1 MRLYQNSANYF
12 SIIAHFLHE
21 LLLRLLFD
29 ITVLFS
35 DFASYNQMKAY
46 SEVFFVQNK
55 QKINIKQWYIY
66 PALIILLLAALF
78 SIYFFIGDKIR
89 FRIFAK
95 NLFISELS
103 GDTLSL
109 HYTLA
114 YPENYNLDEKAALPC
129 YTGKEA
135 ASDDKAQILKM
146 LSSLSRI
153 SRNLLSE
160 SDSYTYDLLN
170 RYLIRRLSGTEF
182 DYYAEPFS
190 ANSGIQS
197 GLPILL
203 ADYTFRRKQ
212 DIEDYLSILDQ
223 TDEYFEGLLL
233 YETEKS
239 DAGLFMA
246 DYSAAKVI
254 EQCDLIMDKKQLAEG
269 THFLHTT
276 FEERISA
283 LTESGL
289 ITAEEANQYI
299 SENDRLLTT
308 VVQPAYELAADT
320 FTLLENT
327 GKNKQG
333 LYYFPQGRDY
343 YEYLLSS
350 TTGSDRPVSEIKRLL
365 YEDFQN
371 NYNAM
376 LTLISNYPKIA
387 DTALA
392 SSYDLPVSTPAD
404 MLTDLQYQMA
414 DDFPAFPVTGSD
426 FTTSVTVKSVSPSME
441 DYCSPAYYL
450 TPPIDDMSSNIIYIN
465 GKNKPDSLTLYTTL
479 AHEGYPGHLY
489 QTVYSQLY
497 LKQNNSSCIRYLL
510 HYGGYVEGWA
520 LYVENLSYFYAQE
533 QVKANPYAASYYEA
547 CRLNRNIHLCLYSL
561 LDIAIHY
568 DGATFSQVQE
578 ILQSIGITD
587 TASSK
592 AVYEYIVEEPVN
604 YLKYYLGYMEIELLK
619 TQAKALWGDEFSL
632 YRFHKFIL
640 ETGPSDFTG
649 LNNKLNA
656 S

>member
-1 MRLYQNSANYF
+1 M
-12 SIIAHFLHE
+12 
-21 LLLRLLFD
+21 
-29 ITVLFS
+29 
-35 DFASYNQMKAY
+35 
-46 SEVFFVQNK
+46 QNK
-55 QKINIKQWYIY
+55 QKINIKQWYLY
-66 PALIILLLAALF
+66 PALIILLLTALF
-78 SIYFFIGDKIR
+78 SAYFFIGDKIR
-89 FRIFAK
+89 FKRFAK

-109 HYTLA
+109 HYTVA
-114 YPENYNLDEKAALPC
+114 YPENYGLDQKASLPC
-129 YTGKEA
+129 YTGGEN
-135 ASDDKAQILKM
+135 ASGDREKILKM
-146 LSSLSRI
+146 LTSLSHI
-153 SRNLLSE
+153 SKNLLSE
-160 SDSYTYDLLN
+160 SDAYTYDLLN
-170 RYLIRRLSGTEF
+170 RYLTRKLSGAEF

-190 ANSGIQS
+190 PGSGIQS

-223 TDEYFEGLLL
+223 TDEYFDGLLL
-233 YETEKS
+233 YETEKAE
-239 DAGLFMA
+239 AGLFMA

-254 EQCDLIMDKKQLAEG
+254 EQCDSIMNKKQLAEG

-276 FEERISA
+276 FEERISE

-289 ITAEEANQYI
+289 LTKEEAAQYI

-308 VVQPAYELAADT
+308 VMQPAYEQAADT
-320 FTLLENT
+320 FTVLQDKGTNR
-327 GKNKQG
+327 QG

-365 YEDFQN
+365 YDDFRN
-371 NYNAM
+371 NYDAM
-376 LTLISNYPKIA
+376 LALVSQYPEIA
-387 DTALA
+387 DAALA
-392 SSYDLPVSTPAD
+392 PSYDLPMSEPAE
-404 MLTDLQYQMA
+404 MLKDLQSRMA
-414 DDFPAFPVTGSD
+414 EDFPAFPVSSSG
-426 FTTSVTVKSVSPSME
+426 FKTSVIIKNVSPSME

-465 GKNKPDSLTLYTTL
+465 GKNKPDNLTLYTTL

-497 LKQNNSSCIRYLL
+497 LEQNSASSIRHLL

-520 LYVENLSYFYAQE
+520 YYVENLSYFYARE
-533 QVKANPYAASYYEA
+533 QAKTNPYAAAYYEA

-568 DGATFSQVQE
+568 DGATLPQVQK
-578 ILQSIGITD
+578 ILQSIGVTD
-587 TASSK
+587 TSS
-592 AVYEYIVEEPVN
+592 AAAIYEYIVEEPVN
-604 YLKYYLGYMEIELLK
+604 YLKYYLGYLEMELLK
-619 TQAKALWGDEFSL
+619 SRAKELWGDEFSL
-632 YRFHKFIL
+632 YRFHKFVL

-649 LNNKLNA
+649 LKDRLYA
-656 S
+656 SGAALPAKAEN